1 MYMFLPGWPLFAR
14 SSTIM
19 VSCVREE
26 KFRNHCSDRCAS
38 PNSSVIYT
46 KSAYRGKEHFM
57 RRVHAVFAS
66 AALLAA
72 CPVLSASTINVVA
85 DASANEIGGK
95 TTGTLPD
102 SAAGIGGDG
111 YILFAYN
118 QGMDPTLTS
127 GVVASGYAS
136 SYTVDATHLSS
147 PGSYSTLSV
156 GGGAEEQT
164 GVAYQSVT
172 AGATFTL
179 MTFTLSSGTPSSF
192 VVSVLQDNANG
203 GGNNDLGGTIAIT
216 TTDTLGPQSTAS
228 QTLAGNGTGGSSDFY
243 SFEVTNAAPQDKIA
257 IVQTLPSAVSTAEF
271 GGVAFQS
278 VPEPA
283 SALMAGWGAAVL
295 LLGRRRRSAR
305 RPTCRP

>member
-1 MYMFLPGWPLFAR
+1 
-14 SSTIM
+14 
-19 VSCVREE
+19 
-26 KFRNHCSDRCAS
+26 
-38 PNSSVIYT
+38 VIYT

-57 RRVHAVFAS
+57 RRVQTILAS

-72 CPVLSASTINVVA
+72 CPILSASTINVVA

-95 TTGTLPD
+95 SAGTLPD
-102 SAAGIGGDG
+102 SAVGIGGDG
-111 YILFAYN
+111 YILFDYN
-118 QGMDPTLTS
+118 SNLTLTS
-127 GVVASGYAS
+127 GAVASGYAS
-136 SYTVDATHLSS
+136 SYTVDATQRATG
-147 PGSYSTLSV
+147 PYSDLAV
-156 GGGAEEQT
+156 GGGAEELT
-164 GVAYQSVT
+164 GVQYQSVS

-228 QTLAGNGTGGSSDFY
+228 QTLAGNGAGGNSPSSDFY
-243 SFEVTNAAPQDKIA
+243 SFEVTNAAPGDKIA
-257 IVQTLPSAVSTAEF
+257 IVQTLPSTASTAEF

-295 LLGRRRRSAR
+295 LLGRRRRSTR
-305 RPTCRP
+305 RPPCRP